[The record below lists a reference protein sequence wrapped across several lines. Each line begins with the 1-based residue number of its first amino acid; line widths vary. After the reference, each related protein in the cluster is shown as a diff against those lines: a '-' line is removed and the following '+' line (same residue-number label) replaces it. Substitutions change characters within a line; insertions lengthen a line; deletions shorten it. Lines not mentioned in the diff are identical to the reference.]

1 MSIPCKLDR
10 GPSISPVKPLEVRE
24 DLGLPFASDPSTP
37 KLTTLDDPPPVD
49 DTRFSWI
56 GLPADVH
63 LLHNPLPTMVMT
75 PAATAKRKQ
84 PALHKI
90 EPKVNPADNPPTLS
104 NRESSPSSRAP
115 QPRRKSPTRTVS
127 TQTQGSPSSS
137 QASRSSCSRA
147 FARAPTSTASLTTP
161 SSEARASRAS
171 HPPSRLVTRGP
182 CMPSALQPKNA

>member
-104 NRESSPSSRAP
+104 NRESSHYGESLPSTT
-115 QPRRKSPTRTVS
+115 KHEGVS
-127 TQTQGSPSSS
+127 TRRHLS
-137 QASRSSCSRA
+137 ASKG
-147 FARAPTSTASLTTP
+147 FF
-161 SSEARASRAS
+161 
-171 HPPSRLVTRGP
+171 PP
-182 CMPSALQPKNA
+182 PKGD